1 MEPTQKLVLYC
12 PPGWGGVFMDLA
24 KYQYG
29 AQYPDVEVEYRTFTQ
44 GGESWI
50 TNAHGARGPNPE
62 MTEDFNQA
70 LLAEL
75 NAGKGPDAVVFFSDT
90 FPDLDKVLE
99 AGVFCDLE
107 PLFEQDETF
116 DRAEYL
122 TALLDAG
129 RCQGKQL
136 CLPLWF
142 SDMYVIAQSD
152 TLEAA
157 GIHLSERP
165 GFEEWADEIR
175 RYLDTHT
182 EQQNRLVFPDRPPR
196 FDIFVI
202 YSGLRMVDY
211 TSKEILVD
219 TEEFRRF
226 MEFWKAVHPYSL
238 DTLDLWSPDYD
249 QPSEYQ
255 KLKDGTML
263 FDFVLRDEYI
273 TKVYQ
278 DPWRDSP
285 DLLFPFPQIGGDYVP
300 GWCGIYAAINR
311 GSPNKQNAYQ
321 FLKILLSYP
330 IQSHLGFG
338 PVRCVPHGASP
349 KLLEIVYEQMLPYFE
364 GRRSFEQCRDALH
377 DRLELYVQE

>member
-122 TALLDAG
+122 TALLLSLIHICTSSAWRVRSWIMPIRTSRYMWTFPAVD
-129 RCQGKQL
+129 RTCVRRQ
-136 CLPLWF
+136 
-142 SDMYVIAQSD
+142 SIAR
-152 TLEAA
+152 AA
-157 GIHLSERP
+157 
-165 GFEEWADEIR
+165 
-175 RYLDTHT
+175 
-182 EQQNRLVFPDRPPR
+182 
-196 FDIFVI
+196 
-202 YSGLRMVDY
+202 
-211 TSKEILVD
+211 
-219 TEEFRRF
+219 
-226 MEFWKAVHPYSL
+226 
-238 DTLDLWSPDYD
+238 
-249 QPSEYQ
+249 
-255 KLKDGTML
+255 
-263 FDFVLRDEYI
+263 
-273 TKVYQ
+273 
-278 DPWRDSP
+278 
-285 DLLFPFPQIGGDYVP
+285 
-300 GWCGIYAAINR
+300 
-311 GSPNKQNAYQ
+311 
-321 FLKILLSYP
+321 
-330 IQSHLGFG
+330 
-338 PVRCVPHGASP
+338 
-349 KLLEIVYEQMLPYFE
+349 
-364 GRRSFEQCRDALH
+364 
-377 DRLELYVQE
+377 